1 MDTPLLVL
9 GRVANVPSTITLHY
23 TTFHKCYTTTT
34 ELTAQTSELAAT
46 VC

>member
-23 TTFHKCYTTTT
+23 TTFHKRYTTTT